1 MKLKVPFLT
10 FIICGFSLIA
20 IGQKKYNGTLFTK
33 FGQEIKGEIIVNL
46 EQGNEELIQVI
57 SVEKT
62 KSKRS
67 KQTLTTSSKINVA
80 IIDHIDINGKSF
92 YFRDIKIDYE
102 DELMRNVCVQ
112 LIYGTIDCGLFQTS
126 DGTAMHSIS
135 VKFPNELLYIL
146 ASVDFEYYNSSSS
159 VPLRI
164 SKCKNLLKKMMDDDK
179 SVTWKEDAT
188 REQRIQCFKN
198 IISDYN
204 KCNVPEN

>member
-46 EQGNEELIQVI
+46 EEGNEELIQVI

-62 KSKRS
+62 KSKRC

-92 YFRDIKIDYE
+92 
-102 DELMRNVCVQ
+102 
-112 LIYGTIDCGLFQTS
+112 
-126 DGTAMHSIS
+126 
-135 VKFPNELLYIL
+135 
-146 ASVDFEYYNSSSS
+146 
-159 VPLRI
+159 
-164 SKCKNLLKKMMDDDK
+164 
-179 SVTWKEDAT
+179 
-188 REQRIQCFKN
+188 
-198 IISDYN
+198 
-204 KCNVPEN
+204 

>member
-10 FIICGFSLIA
+10 FIICCFSLIA
-20 IGQKKYNGTLFTK
+20 FGQKKYNGTLFTK
-33 FGQEIKGEIIVNL
+33 LGQEIKGEIKLNL
-46 EQGNEELIQVI
+46 DGSNDELIEVI
-57 SVEKT
+57 TVEKT
-62 KSKRS
+62 KEKGT
-67 KQTLTTSSKINVA
+67 KQTLTTSSKINVS
-80 IIDHIDINGKSF
+80 IIDHIDVNGKSY
-92 YFRDIKIDYE
+92 YFRD
-102 DELMRNVCVQ
+102 VSVQ
-112 LIYGTIDCGLFQTS
+112 LIYGTITCGIFQS
-126 DGTAMHSIS
+126 GDGTAMHSIS

-164 SKCKNLLKKMMDDDK
+164 SKCKSLLNKMMDEDK
-179 SVTWKEDAT
+179 TVTWKEDAT